1 MHYVFGVQI
10 TTNMSHEP
18 QIPNLGKINPEEII
32 RQFNN
37 NRLQIFVGLGIAA
50 VALMGLTSFYTVQ
63 PDERAVLM
71 RFGRYVTTAQPGL
84 NFKFPFGID
93 SYIKITTRVEQE
105 NFGIGGAMA
114 SGAMGAGN
122 PLGTASSNRDPSSES
137 LMLTGDLKVAEVRW
151 SVQYQVADPRQ
162 FVFSSSNPQ
171 KIIRDISVGTM
182 RQVVGDKGV
191 YEVLTVGRERI
202 AGEAKALTQ
211 KVLDEKY
218 NMGVQIVAVN
228 LQSVSPPAPVSPSF
242 NDVNAAIQDKDQ
254 AVNRAESEYNRV
266 IPEARGKAEQELLS
280 ADGYAFEVINR
291 ARGDGDRL
299 AKVIAQYEKAPEVTK
314 SRLYLEMAETLMA
327 RMESVSIIDPN
338 LKGVLP
344 VFNEN
349 KIKPETVSAVLSD
362 GRQDGKDRA
371 SLAR

>member
-1 MHYVFGVQI
+1 
-10 TTNMSHEP
+10 MSREP
-18 QIPNLGKINPEEII
+18 QIPGIDNLDPEEIM
-32 RQFNN
+32 RQFNK
-37 NRLQIFVGLGIAA
+37 NRPQIFFGVGFAIL
-50 VALMGLTSFYTVQ
+50 ALMGITSVYTVQ

-93 SYIKITTRVEQE
+93 SHIKITTRVEQE
-105 NFGIGGAMA
+105 MFGIGGAMA

-122 PLGTASSNRDPSSES
+122 TLSAASSNRGGSSES

-151 SVQYQVADPRQ
+151 SVQYRVTNPRQ

-182 RQVVGDKGV
+182 RRVVGDKGV

-218 NMGVQIVAVN
+218 NMGVEIVAVN

-254 AVNRAESEYNRV
+254 AVNRAEADYNRV
-266 IPEARGKAEQELLS
+266 IPEARGKAEQELLA

-299 AKVIAQYEKAPEVTK
+299 SSVIAQYEKAPEVTK

-327 RMESVSIIDPN
+327 RMGSVSIIDPA

-344 VFNEN
+344 VFNSDN
-349 KIKPETVSAVLSD
+349 IKRDTVNSVLS
-362 GRQDGKDRA
+362 GVRQDGNERA

>member
-1 MHYVFGVQI
+1 
-10 TTNMSHEP
+10 MSHEP

-228 LQSVSPPAPVSPSF
+228 LQSVSPPAPVAPSF

-327 RMESVSIIDPN
+327 RMGSVSIIDPN

-344 VFNEN
+344 IFNEN